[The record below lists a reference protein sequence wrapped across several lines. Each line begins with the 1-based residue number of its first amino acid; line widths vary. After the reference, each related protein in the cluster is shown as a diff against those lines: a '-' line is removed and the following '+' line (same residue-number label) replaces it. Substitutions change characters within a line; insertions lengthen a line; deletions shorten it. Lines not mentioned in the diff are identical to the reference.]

1 MPREQFVIKTKC
13 FVVPNGT
20 NLLSPVG
27 ALAKMLKQSL
37 ERMAL

>member
-13 FVVPNGT
+13 FVVPDRT
-20 NLLSPVG
+20 DLLSPVG
-27 ALAKMLKQSL
+27 APAKMLKQSL